1 SSHASGVEVFVGVD
15 SVLLPCQVPAN
26 VSRSSTAVVW
36 DRDEFKIPTVHM
48 RLHTGDDLKDQNQ
61 RYFSRT
67 IMSDKALQ
75 TGDLSLTLRN
85 PTVSDSGN
93 YTCIV
98 RKYGQ
103 DEKRTE
109 VELMVKEPPP
119 RDLNLKVILGVLIS
133 LILLIAAVFGF
144 CKFRRNQR
152 KKRGEALQVDMVE
165 VTEWEN
171 SVWLPFKTTVC
182 LPDDVTVEWKH
193 KDRKI
198 FVYQNSQNQHLLQD
212 QVYRGR
218 TEMNEEPLRT
228 GDLSLKLNNLQ
239 VTDHGVYICT
249 VCNKSKKLLRQK
261 VVTLSVR
268 DRQVEMVEVADWEK
282 NVKLSFTATDDLPQD
297 VTVEWRRSDSK
308 QMMVYMYPSDQNQRD
323 DQDQFYRGR
332 TEMNMEPLRTKDLS
346 LTLKDLQLADRGV
359 YTCTVYNK
367 DRKILLQKSVSLSVR
382 GECNSWF
389 CTLQSSKISFKLYL
403 TALFCNQPVTKKH

>member
-1 SSHASGVEVFVGVD
+1 LSSILSEIFHGCNNSLSVIFSLVFVGVD

-152 KKRGEALQVDMVE
+152 KKRGEG
-165 VTEWEN
+165 
-171 SVWLPFKTTVC
+171 K
-182 LPDDVTVEWKH
+182 
-193 KDRKI
+193 
-198 FVYQNSQNQHLLQD
+198 
-212 QVYRGR
+212 
-218 TEMNEEPLRT
+218 
-228 GDLSLKLNNLQ
+228 
-239 VTDHGVYICT
+239 
-249 VCNKSKKLLRQK
+249 
-261 VVTLSVR
+261 
-268 DRQVEMVEVADWEK
+268 
-282 NVKLSFTATDDLPQD
+282 
-297 VTVEWRRSDSK
+297 
-308 QMMVYMYPSDQNQRD
+308 
-323 DQDQFYRGR
+323 
-332 TEMNMEPLRTKDLS
+332 
-346 LTLKDLQLADRGV
+346 
-359 YTCTVYNK
+359 
-367 DRKILLQKSVSLSVR
+367 
-382 GECNSWF
+382 
-389 CTLQSSKISFKLYL
+389 
-403 TALFCNQPVTKKH
+403 